1 MYVKNLYTNHKKVFY
16 VYDLD
21 WHEKSLNYEFT
32 LSALRGADVLICR
45 SVSHANK
52 IEEYC
57 GRRPLVMSK
66 INFEEV
72 IKNVSINRAQ

>member
-66 INFEEV
+66 INFEKV
-72 IKNVSINRAQ
+72 IKDVSVECAQ